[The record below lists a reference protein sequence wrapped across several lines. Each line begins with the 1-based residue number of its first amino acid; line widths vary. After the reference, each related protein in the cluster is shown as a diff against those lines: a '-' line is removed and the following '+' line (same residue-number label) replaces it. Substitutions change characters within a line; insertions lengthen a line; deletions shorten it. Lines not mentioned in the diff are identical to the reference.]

1 MSKAQ
6 RRAWEIRPD
15 DCAVIR
21 TQLLSKSLSS
31 EKPTQP
37 RVNLPTT
44 KRNPLLLCVGA
55 RGFVFSQTLVFRI
68 QTRVL
73 RMSHESDRL
82 APQGAF
88 PASL

>member
-21 TQLLSKSLSS
+21 TQLLSKHLSS

-37 RVNLPTT
+37 RVTLPTT
-44 KRNPLLLCVGA
+44 KKPLRC
-55 RGFVFSQTLVFRI
+55 
-68 QTRVL
+68 VL
-73 RMSHESDRL
+73 RK
-82 APQGAF
+82 GF
-88 PASL
+88 FV